1 MSLSLQANSASAA
14 AAHGVSAQ
22 YLTFALGSQVF
33 AMEISN
39 IREIVQQTEMTAVPL
54 MPDFIR
60 GILNLRGAVV
70 PVIDLQVRF
79 GRPRSHSSKKT
90 CIVIFESTQ
99 HAEKTELGLQV
110 DAVSEV
116 VEIAA
121 SDVEPPPQFG
131 ATINRDFIRGMGK
144 VKGEY
149 IVILEPDR
157 ALDMNDLTQLVQRS
171 QSDSVADIQH

>member
-1 MSLSLQANSASAA
+1 MRLLHASSSAPAA
-14 AAHGVSAQ
+14 GLAAGVGVSAQ
-22 YLTFALGSQVF
+22 YLTFTLGEQVF

-39 IREIVQQTEMTAVPL
+39 IREIVQQSDMTAVPL
-54 MPDFIR
+54 MPDFVR

-79 GRPRSHSSKKT
+79 GRPRSASNKKT

-99 HAEKTELGLQV
+99 GSEKSDLGLQV

-116 VEIAA
+116 VEIAHA
-121 SDVEPPPQFG
+121 DVEPPPQFG
-131 ATINRDFIRGMGK
+131 STIHRDFIRGMGK
-144 VKGEY
+144 RNGAF

-157 ALDMNDLTQLVQRS
+157 AFNVDALAALVEES
-171 QSDSVADIQH
+171 HS

>member
-1 MSLSLQANSASAA
+1 
-14 AAHGVSAQ
+14 
-22 YLTFALGSQVF
+22 
-33 AMEISN
+33 MEISN
-39 IREIVQQTEMTAVPL
+39 IREIVQQSDMTAVPL

-79 GRPRSHSSKKT
+79 GRPRTHSSKKT

-99 HAEKTELGLQV
+99 NAERTELGLQV

-131 ATINRDFIRGMGK
+131 TSINRDFIRGMGK
-144 VKGEY
+144 LKGEF

-157 ALDMNDLTQLVQRS
+157 ALNVNDLAHLVERS
-171 QSDSVADIQH
+171 QSGQGVDLH

>member
-1 MSLSLQANSASAA
+1 MSLSAQPIGPGAVPAP
-14 AAHGVSAQ
+14 GMSAQ
-22 YLTFALGSQVF
+22 YLTFSLGGQVF

-39 IREIVQQTEMTAVPL
+39 IREIVQQSEMTAVPL

-79 GRPRSHSSKKT
+79 GRPRTSSSKKT

-99 HAEKTELGLQV
+99 NVERTELGLQV

-116 VEIAA
+116 VEISA

-131 ATINRDFIRGMGK
+131 AAINRDFIRGMGK
-144 VKGEY
+144 VNGEF

-157 ALDMNDLTQLVQRS
+157 ALDVNDLAYQVERAHSGQRV
-171 QSDSVADIQH
+171 DLH